1 MAIAQFLLELAGA
14 IILILFAIR
23 MVRTAVERAFGTT
36 FRRLVTG
43 SNAKLRATFAGMALA
58 AIMQS
63 SLAVAILITGFVNAG
78 TLSFQLGLPAMLGAD
93 LGSALVIQ
101 FLSVKISWLAPLL
114 LVSGGLMFL
123 KSQSSM
129 PKQIGRALLGIALVL
144 IALESMRATVMP
156 IRDSTYLLQISALM
170 SRDFITAFLV
180 GTSLTFIMHSSLA
193 VVLMIV
199 TLVSLDALPL
209 MVGISLMLGANLGS
223 SLLPLWI
230 TRAMPPLARQVPM
243 MNFLIRGTASVI
255 MVVAVNQSPLIELLP
270 DLDDAQK
277 VILSHILFNTL
288 LLLTVP
294 LSGSLERVSTKL
306 MPQESVS
313 LDDPPAHYRSVLN
326 HELLDNMDV
335 AIASI
340 RREVQR
346 MLLLTEEMMFPI
358 MDLFQ
363 KYDRTRMKK
372 IVKKDLIINEALNGM
387 RRYVAELSDTNG
399 VQSGSSAQ
407 RKELSNLLEF
417 AIAIEAAG
425 DVVSKTLSNLAAS
438 KGREGIRFSTEGLA
452 ELRKMHD
459 MVIANIS
466 LAGNVLVSGDVGI
479 ARRLLEEKNEFTLR
493 QRKSRKNHLKRLVKG
508 RAGVLESSDLHLETG
523 LALKEFNSHI
533 ASIAYPILSRE
544 GQLLHSRLI
553 SED

>member
-43 SNAKLRATFAGMALA
+43 SNARLRATFAGMALA

-78 TLSFQLGLPAMLGAD
+78 KLSFQLGLPAMLGAD

-101 FLSVKISWLAPLL
+101 FLSVKIGWLAPLL

-123 KSQSSM
+123 KSKSSM
-129 PKQIGRALLGIALVL
+129 PKQIGRGLLGVALVL

-156 IRDSTYLLQISALM
+156 IRDSTFLLQISALM

-180 GTSLTFIMHSSLA
+180 GTFLTFIMHSSLA

-209 MVGISLMLGANLGS
+209 MVGVSLMLGANLGS

-270 DLDDAQK
+270 DLDNAQK

-288 LLLTVP
+288 LLLTIP
-294 LSGSLERVSTKL
+294 LSGSL
-306 MPQESVS
+306 
-313 LDDPPAHYRSVLN
+313 
-326 HELLDNMDV
+326 
-335 AIASI
+335 
-340 RREVQR
+340 
-346 MLLLTEEMMFPI
+346 
-358 MDLFQ
+358 
-363 KYDRTRMKK
+363 
-372 IVKKDLIINEALNGM
+372 
-387 RRYVAELSDTNG
+387 
-399 VQSGSSAQ
+399 
-407 RKELSNLLEF
+407 
-417 AIAIEAAG
+417 
-425 DVVSKTLSNLAAS
+425 
-438 KGREGIRFSTEGLA
+438 
-452 ELRKMHD
+452 
-459 MVIANIS
+459 
-466 LAGNVLVSGDVGI
+466 
-479 ARRLLEEKNEFTLR
+479 
-493 QRKSRKNHLKRLVKG
+493 
-508 RAGVLESSDLHLETG
+508 
-523 LALKEFNSHI
+523 
-533 ASIAYPILSRE
+533 
-544 GQLLHSRLI
+544 
-553 SED
+553 

>member
-1 MAIAQFLLELAGA
+1 
-14 IILILFAIR
+14 
-23 MVRTAVERAFGTT
+23 
-36 FRRLVTG
+36 
-43 SNAKLRATFAGMALA
+43 
-58 AIMQS
+58 
-63 SLAVAILITGFVNAG
+63 
-78 TLSFQLGLPAMLGAD
+78 
-93 LGSALVIQ
+93 
-101 FLSVKISWLAPLL
+101 
-114 LVSGGLMFL
+114 
-123 KSQSSM
+123 
-129 PKQIGRALLGIALVL
+129 
-144 IALESMRATVMP
+144 
-156 IRDSTYLLQISALM
+156 
-170 SRDFITAFLV
+170 
-180 GTSLTFIMHSSLA
+180 
-193 VVLMIV
+193 
-199 TLVSLDALPL
+199 
-209 MVGISLMLGANLGS
+209 
-223 SLLPLWI
+223 
-230 TRAMPPLARQVPM
+230 
-243 MNFLIRGTASVI
+243 
-255 MVVAVNQSPLIELLP
+255 
-270 DLDDAQK
+270 
-277 VILSHILFNTL
+277 
-288 LLLTVP
+288 
-294 LSGSLERVSTKL
+294 
-306 MPQESVS
+306 
-313 LDDPPAHYRSVLN
+313 VLN

-387 RRYVAELSDTNG
+387 RRYVAELSGTNG

-438 KGREGIRFSTEGLA
+438 KDREGIRFSTEGLA

-508 RAGVLESSDLHLETG
+508 RVGVLESSDLHLETG

-533 ASIAYPILSRE
+533 AAIAYPILSRE